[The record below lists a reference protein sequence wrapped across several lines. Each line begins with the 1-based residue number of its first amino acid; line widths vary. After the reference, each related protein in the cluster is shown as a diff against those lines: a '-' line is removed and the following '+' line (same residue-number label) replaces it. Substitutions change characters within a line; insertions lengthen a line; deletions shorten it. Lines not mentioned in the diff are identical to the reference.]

1 MDISSVGRTTA
12 STPMIAGF
20 LSAIIAAALFGSVST
35 VAKPILSDISPILLS
50 TLVYLIAGLTFT
62 PVAHRSP
69 ARKTPPKYYAL
80 VVISGIVGAALAPVM
95 FFIGL
100 QHTTATDSSLLVNG
114 ETVFSILFALLLF
127 KEKIKPPVY
136 VAIFLILAGV
146 FIVTTNF
153 RFGESIFDLN
163 SGDVLIIAATMIW
176 GLDNNVNKIITRH
189 INVSKLVQLKSLIG
203 GGISLLVV
211 FILGIPLVIQPEQ
224 IIPILIVG
232 VFGFA
237 ISLFLYLH
245 AIKRIGVVKASSLLS
260 LSAVF
265 GLTFAAIF
273 LGEPVSI
280 YQIVAVAVMFIGVY
294 IMYRYEVKMEV
305 LK

>member
-1 MDISSVGRTTA
+1 LDIKSAGRTSARA
-12 STPMIAGF
+12 SIITGF
-20 LSAIIAAALFGSVST
+20 LSAIVAAALFGSVST
-35 VAKPILSDISPILLS
+35 VAKPILSSLSPILLS

-62 PVAHRSP
+62 PIAYTTGKS
-69 ARKTPPKYYAL
+69 KTHAKYYAL
-80 VVISGIVGAALAPVM
+80 VVISGIIGAAIAPTM
-95 FFIGL
+95 FFLGL
-100 QHTTATDSSLLVNG
+100 QQTTATDSSLLVNG

-127 KEKIKPPVY
+127 KEKIRPPVY
-136 VAIFLILAGV
+136 VAIFLILAGL

-153 RFGESIFDLN
+153 RFGESVFNMN
-163 SGDVLIIAATMIW
+163 SGNLLIIAATMIW
-176 GLDNNVNKIITRH
+176 GLDNNVNKIIARH
-189 INVSKLVQLKSLIG
+189 MNVAKLVQLKSLIG
-203 GGISLLVV
+203 GGISFLILLALNV
-211 FILGIPLVIQPEQ
+211 PLVIHTEQ

-273 LGEPVSI
+273 LGEPVSMS
-280 YQIVAVAVMFIGVY
+280 QIIAVVVMFIGIY
-294 IMYRYEVKMEV
+294 MMYRYEVKMQV